1 MAHLAIGRPV
11 AGDYRG
17 VLLVNPGRS
26 HLLQQIARIAFGVWV
41 ALTGAAATADRPPTE
56 AVAKPAARSGYEP
69 AYLWQSARGH
79 LSIWWSARP
88 VDELIGDPGTR
99 PALKQRLELAKKLRR
114 FAVDALA
121 LPDNGSFTRFAQIDR
136 PHVVWNVQ
144 AAPELSLDPVRWC
157 FPVAGC
163 VAYRGYYNEGEAEAY
178 AASLRA
184 EGLDVQVA
192 GVSAYS
198 TLGWFADPLLSTFVG
213 QPEPELAQLIFHE
226 LAHQVVWVPGDTRF
240 NESFA
245 TAVERI
251 GVERW
256 LTHAAADPSV
266 LASWLARRERR
277 ERIVSLL
284 SETAGRLRAIY
295 SQSISDEQK
304 REGRRQAFAD
314 LRAAFATLRAAN
326 PAFSAWDRWFAQ
338 PLGNAHLMSV
348 GLYHDL
354 VPAFLGL
361 YRAERENLPR
371 FYEAVRALA
380 ALPPEARAARLA
392 AAARME

>member
-1 MAHLAIGRPV
+1 MVLAS
-11 AGDYRG
+11 A
-17 VLLVNPGRS
+17 
-26 HLLQQIARIAFGVWV
+26 
-41 ALTGAAATADRPPTE
+41 AAATDRSPTE
-56 AVAKPAARSGYEP
+56 TAIKPAARSGYEP

-79 LSIWWSARP
+79 LSLWWSARP
-88 VDELIGDPGTR
+88 VDDLIGDPGTR
-99 PALKQRLELAKKLRR
+99 PALKQRLELAKNLRR

-144 AAPELSLDPVRWC
+144 AAPELSLEPLRWC

-163 VAYRGYYNEGEAEAY
+163 VAYRGYYNEREAEAY
-178 AASLRA
+178 AANLRA
-184 EGLDVQVA
+184 EGFDVQVA

-198 TLGWFADPLLSTFVG
+198 TLGWFADPLLSTFIG

-256 LTHAAADPSV
+256 LTHSAADPSM
-266 LASWLARRERR
+266 LADWLDRRDRR

-284 SETAGRLRAIY
+284 SETAGQLRAMY
-295 SQSISDEQK
+295 NQPISDEQK
-304 REGRRQAFAD
+304 REGRRQAFTD
-314 LRAAFATLRAAN
+314 LRVSFAMLREAN

-338 PLGNAHLMSV
+338 PLGNANLMSV

-354 VPAFLGL
+354 VPAFLNL
-361 YRAERENLPR
+361 YRAERESLPR
-371 FYEAVRALA
+371 FYAAMRALA

-392 AAARME
+392 AATRME

>member
-1 MAHLAIGRPV
+1 MYL
-11 AGDYRG
+11 RG
-17 VLLVNPGRS
+17 S
-26 HLLQQIARIAFGVWV
+26 HLLQQIARIAFAGCMVL
-41 ALTGAAATADRPPTE
+41 ASAAAATDRSPTE
-56 AVAKPAARSGYEP
+56 TAIKPAARSGYEP

-79 LSIWWSARP
+79 LSLWWSARP
-88 VDELIGDPGTR
+88 VDDLIGDPGTR
-99 PALKQRLELAKKLRR
+99 PALKQRLELAKNLRR

-144 AAPELSLDPVRWC
+144 AAPELSLEPLRWC

-163 VAYRGYYNEGEAEAY
+163 VAYRGYYNEREAEAY
-178 AASLRA
+178 AANLRA
-184 EGLDVQVA
+184 EGFDVQVA

-198 TLGWFADPLLSTFVG
+198 TLGWFADPLLSTFIG

-256 LTHAAADPSV
+256 LTHSAADPSM
-266 LASWLARRERR
+266 LADWLDRRDRR

-284 SETAGRLRAIY
+284 SETAGQLRAMY
-295 SQSISDEQK
+295 NQPISDEQK
-304 REGRRQAFAD
+304 REGRRQAFTD
-314 LRAAFATLRAAN
+314 LRVSFAMLREAN

-338 PLGNAHLMSV
+338 PLGNANLMSV

-354 VPAFLGL
+354 VPAFLNL
-361 YRAERENLPR
+361 YRAERESLPR
-371 FYEAVRALA
+371 FYAARRALA

-392 AAARME
+392 AAPRME

>member
-1 MAHLAIGRPV
+1 MIGQPV
-11 AGDYRG
+11 ADDYRG
-17 VLLVNPGRS
+17 VLPGHRGRS
-26 HLLQQIARIAFGVWV
+26 HLLQQIARVAFAAWV
-41 ALTGAAATADRPPTE
+41 TLTSAATAADRPQPDT
-56 AVAKPAARSGYEP
+56 VTKPAARSGYEP

-79 LSIWWSARP
+79 LSLWWSARP
-88 VDELIGDPGTR
+88 VDDLIDDPATR
-99 PALKQRLELAKKLRR
+99 PALRQRLALAKKLRR
-114 FAVDALA
+114 FAVEALA
-121 LPDNGSFTRFAQIDR
+121 LPDNGSFTRFAQVDR

-144 AAPELSLDPVRWC
+144 AAPELSLEPVRWC

-163 VAYRGYYNEGEAEAY
+163 VAYRGYYHEGDAEAY

-198 TLGWFADPLLSTFVG
+198 TLGWFADPLLSTFIG

-256 LTHAAADPSV
+256 LAHSSADPSV
-266 LASWLARRERR
+266 LAEWLARRERR

-295 SQSISDEQK
+295 NQPIPDDQK
-304 REGRRQAFAD
+304 RAGRRQAFAD
-314 LRAAFATLRAAN
+314 LRAAFGVLREAN

-354 VPAFLGL
+354 VPAFLAL